1 MGSLRDFY
9 SNFPTIK
16 VAKGEILFQQSDV
29 PTVGYA
35 IKRGVVRIC
44 NINASG
50 NEKIISFKVTDEPLP
65 ICWIFSKTTTALF
78 FYQAHTNCELYVI
91 KKEDFD
97 TQLHKDARFSLAIL
111 DIMANAY
118 VNASLQVDA
127 LVQTRANL
135 KLLYAFRHLGLRYGK
150 IIKEDRTRIQIPLTQ
165 QELANYTGL
174 TRETT
179 TLELNKLKTAD
190 IVFYRHKYYT
200 INTQKVNDLIEDEY
214 NPGVKSDLQTLAK
227 GFFL

>member
-9 SNFPTIK
+9 SNFPTLR
-16 VAKGEILFQQSDV
+16 VAKGDILFQQSDI

-50 NEKIISFKVTDEPLP
+50 SEKIISFKVTDEPLP

-78 FYQAHTNCELYVI
+78 FYQAHTNCELYII
-91 KKEDFD
+91 KKEDFNAH
-97 TQLHKDARFSLAIL
+97 LLKDQNFSLAIL

-127 LVQTRANL
+127 LVQTRAAL
-135 KLLYAFRHLGLRYGK
+135 KLLYAFRHLCLRYGK
-150 IIKEDRTRIQIPLTQ
+150 IIEENRVRIQIPLTQ

-179 TLELNKLKTAD
+179 TLELNKLKVAG
-190 IVFYRHKYYT
+190 IVFYRHRYYT
-200 INTQKVNDLIEDEY
+200 VNTQKVNNLIEDEY

-227 GFFL
+227 GFAL